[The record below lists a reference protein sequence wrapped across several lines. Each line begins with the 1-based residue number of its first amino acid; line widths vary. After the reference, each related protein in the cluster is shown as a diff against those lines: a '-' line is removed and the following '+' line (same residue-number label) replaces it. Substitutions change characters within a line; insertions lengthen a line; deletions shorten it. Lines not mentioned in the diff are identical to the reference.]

1 MLLNN
6 EKELNAK
13 YNEMLGEEEKKG
25 QNSKEFI
32 NDLIKQKENL
42 LKADLAKS
50 ETIIELQTKIHT
62 LEEEISLIN

>member
-1 MLLNN
+1 
-6 EKELNAK
+6 
-13 YNEMLGEEEKKG
+13 MLGEEEKKG

-50 ETIIELQTKIHT
+50 ETIIEL
-62 LEEEISLIN
+62 